1 MWLPDLTNSISGIS
15 LAPAAL
21 RTTTANGSGV
31 DMIHSDFSFTVALV
45 SGAIT
50 DGTHTISVQESDD
63 NSTFTTITA
72 IDGNAIAA
80 LTSSAG
86 GSAIVLKRYIRSK
99 RYVRV
104 VTTITGSPATGGYY
118 SAIVLASKKSVA

>member
-1 MWLPDLTNSISGIS
+1 MWLPDLTNSITGIS
-15 LAPAAL
+15 LATAAA

-31 DMIHSDFSFTVALV
+31 DMIHSDNSVTLQLI

-50 DGTHTISVQESDD
+50 DGTHTITVQESDD
-63 NSTFTTITA
+63 NSTYTTITA
-72 IDGNAIAA
+72 IDGNAITA

-99 RYVRV
+99 RYMRA
-104 VTTITGSPATGGYY
+104 VTTITGSPSTGGFYV
-118 SAIVLASKKSVA
+118 ATFIASKKSVA